1 MSLSEASPDKAG
13 GAARSVPQSWEA
25 PVPAREKSDGGR
37 GQAGGI
43 LTFGGVT
50 AFLRRN
56 ARKIG
61 SLALILF
68 TAGIV
73 ILEIIPVRYAAT
85 ALVLVDPRELHVTA
99 DQDVLPG
106 IGQDAA
112 ALQSLIEIAKSDGF
126 LRPLIEKLKIA
137 EDDDIAGSEQN
148 PSKLLD
154 KFRARLDISRRGL
167 TYVIA
172 MTFSSRSPQTAAYY
186 ANAVAEAF
194 VANQARFRTGAI
206 EDAASFLNSRL
217 KTLND
222 QVRAADDAVAAFK
235 AEHRIINAGKE
246 STTRQLRVTE
256 LSQQVSAARLLTE
269 EAKNRYAQAQRNL
282 KADVEATTGSRTDLL
297 SILRAQRSQLNDQIA
312 QKRAVLGDRH
322 PDLVISYNQLNEL
335 NRQIET
341 ERKRNIESAKSDYET
356 LRDQQASLEQQQ
368 ASLEGDMLTDVQAST
383 KLQELQRDAD
393 ASRNIY
399 EQFLSR
405 FKTTNEQRLLQTSQ
419 ARIVSAATAPTR
431 PTRPPLPLILVAL
444 ALGALLSSAA
454 IVTLLDQAKGAA
466 LPKTEALPRPAT
478 KPATRAAGPPP
489 AAQANATTD
498 IPVWGRIPSLAMS
511 LADRL
516 GWRRTIEHGGEAD
529 LSSHLQEFL
538 GKITAAPR
546 QRANVVLVTSGQP
559 GVGKSSVARSLN
571 VAAIERG
578 MLSVLIRVVPD
589 SAALQPV
596 QSPSEASETNRGR
609 VLTTTARS
617 LGLLLG
623 DSRAPQAPVV
633 PGDVRSEFDLIVI
646 DAPALGPQ
654 GDAAAMAAHADF
666 TILVVADGAAN
677 AGIVRSAKAALSRFG
692 NTRLGLVIN
701 KMGPRMANPADL
713 TGRNRRPEKSAGI
726 A

>member
-1 MSLSEASPDKAG
+1 MSLSQAPADTAG
-13 GAARSVPQSWEA
+13 STVRSMPQSWEA
-25 PVPAREKSDGGR
+25 PVNPATEKADGDPALIKGV
-37 GQAGGI
+37 
-43 LTFGGVT
+43 LTFAGVT

-56 ARKIG
+56 SKKIG

-73 ILEIIPVRYAAT
+73 ILSIIPERYAAT

-99 DQDVLPG
+99 DPDVLPG

-126 LRPLIEKLKIA
+126 LRPLIEKLNIA
-137 EDDDIAGSEQN
+137 DDDDIAGGEKNTSR
-148 PSKLLD
+148 LLE

-172 MTFSSRSPQTAAYY
+172 MTFSSRSPQQAAYY
-186 ANAVAEAF
+186 ANAVADAF
-194 VANQARFRTGAI
+194 VANQTRLRTGAI
-206 EDAASFLNSRL
+206 EEAASWLNSRL

-282 KADVEATTGSRTDLL
+282 KADVEGTTGSRSDLL

-312 QKRAVLGDRH
+312 QKRAVFGDRH
-322 PDLVISYNQLNEL
+322 PDLVISYNQLNEF

-341 ERKRNIESAKSDYET
+341 ERKRNIDSAKSDYET
-356 LRDQQASLEQQQ
+356 LRDQQKSLEQQL
-368 ASLEGDMLTDVQAST
+368 ASLEGEMLTDVQASV

-393 ASRNIY
+393 ANRNIY

-419 ARIVSAATAPTR
+419 ARIASFATAPTR
-431 PTRPPLPLILVAL
+431 PTRPPLALILIAL
-444 ALGALLSSAA
+444 ALGAVLSSTA
-454 IVTLLDQAKGAA
+454 IVTLLDSAKSRSHAIAEAEVAGAA
-466 LPKTEALPRPAT
+466 PAEADAT
-478 KPATRAAGPPP
+478 V
-489 AAQANATTD
+489 D
-498 IPVWGRIPSLAMS
+498 MPVWGRIPNLAVS
-511 LADRL
+511 VADKL
-516 GWRRTIEHGGEAD
+516 GWRRPTVRSAEAD
-529 LSSHLQEFL
+529 LRSHLQEL
-538 GKITAAPR
+538 LERIAATPAQRGK
-546 QRANVVLVTSGQP
+546 VVLVTSGQP

-571 VAAIERG
+571 AAAIERG
-578 MLSVLIRVVPD
+578 MLSVLIRIAPD
-589 SAALQPV
+589 STAAQQGQL
-596 QSPSEASETNRGR
+596 PSEESASNRGR
-609 VLTTTARS
+609 ALKATAGS
-617 LGLLLG
+617 LNLLLG
-623 DSRAPQAPVV
+623 NSRDRQAPAIS
-633 PGDVRSEFDLIVI
+633 GDVRSEFDLIVI

-654 GDAAAMAAHADF
+654 NNAAAMAACADF

-692 NTRLGLVIN
+692 NTKLGIVIN
-701 KMGPRMANPADL
+701 KMNPLQANPADL
-713 TGRNRRPEKSAGI
+713 IGRDRRSERSSNLA
-726 A
+726 

>member
-25 PVPAREKSDGGR
+25 PVPATEKSDGGR
-37 GQAGGI
+37 GQARGI

-194 VANQARFRTGAI
+194 VANQTRFRTGAI

-356 LRDQQASLEQQQ
+356 LRDQQTSLEQQQ

-454 IVTLLDQAKGAA
+454 IVTLLDQAKSPARSRPQTSPRSEAKAAGAA
-466 LPKTEALPRPAT
+466 
-478 KPATRAAGPPP
+478 P
-489 AAQANATTD
+489 AAQTGVTPD
-498 IPVWGRIPSLAMS
+498 IPVWGRIPNLAVS

-516 GWRRTIEHGGEAD
+516 GWRRTTEQGGEAD
-529 LSSHLQEFL
+529 LRSHLQGFL
-538 GKITAAPR
+538 GKITATPR

-571 VAAIERG
+571 AAAIERG
-578 MLSVLIRVVPD
+578 MLSVLIRITPD

-596 QSPSEASETNRGR
+596 QSPPEANAPNRGR

-623 DSRAPQAPVV
+623 DSRAPQAPAI

-654 GDAAAMAAHADF
+654 SDAAAMAAHADF

>member
-1 MSLSEASPDKAG
+1 MSLSQASPDRAG

-25 PVPAREKSDGGR
+25 PVPVTETSDGKR
-37 GQAGGI
+37 GQGRGI
-43 LTFGGVT
+43 LTFAGVT
-50 AFLRRN
+50 TFLRRN

-85 ALVLVDPRELHVTA
+85 SLVLVDPRELHVTA

-137 EDDDIAGSEQN
+137 EDDDIAGSETN

-154 KFRARLDISRRGL
+154 RFRTRLDISRRGL

-172 MTFSSRSPQTAAYY
+172 MTFSSRSPQQAAYY

-194 VANQARFRTGAI
+194 VANQTRFRTGAI

-235 AEHRIINAGKE
+235 AEHGIINAGKE

-282 KADVEATTGSRTDLL
+282 KADVEATTGSRTYLL

-356 LRDQQASLEQQQ
+356 LRDQQTSLEQQQ
-368 ASLEGDMLTDVQAST
+368 ASLEGDMLTDVQASV

-431 PTRPPLPLILVAL
+431 PTRPPLALILIAL
-444 ALGALLSSAA
+444 ALGAILSSAA
-454 IVTLLDQAKGAA
+454 IVTLLDQAQG
-466 LPKTEALPRPAT
+466 PALPRPE
-478 KPATRAAGPPP
+478 TRAAGPAP
-489 AAQANATTD
+489 AVKADATLD
-498 IPVWGRIPSLAMS
+498 IPVWGRIPNLAVS

-516 GWRRTIEHGGEAD
+516 GWRRTTEHGGEAD
-529 LSSHLQEFL
+529 LRSHLQEL
-538 GKITAAPR
+538 MGRITATPG

-571 VAAIERG
+571 ATAIERG
-578 MLSVLIRVVPD
+578 MLSVLIRVTPD
-589 SAALQPV
+589 SAAVQPD
-596 QSPSEASETNRGR
+596 QLPSEASAANRGR

-617 LGLLLG
+617 LSLLLG
-623 DSRAPQAPVV
+623 DSQAPQAPAG

-654 GDAAAMAAHADF
+654 SDAAAIAAHADF

-701 KMGPRMANPADL
+701 KMGPRMANPVDL
-713 TGRNRRPEKSAGI
+713 TGRDRRPEKSAGF

>member
-1 MSLSEASPDKAG
+1 MSLSQASPDRAAG
-13 GAARSVPQSWEA
+13 TARSWEA
-25 PVPAREKSDGGR
+25 SAPATEKSDGAPTP
-37 GQAGGI
+37 AGGMPT
-43 LTFGGVT
+43 LAGAT

-73 ILEIIPVRYAAT
+73 VLQIIPVRYAAT

-126 LRPLIEKLKIA
+126 LRPLIENLKIA

-148 PSKLLD
+148 PSKLLE

-172 MTFSSRSPQTAAYY
+172 MTVSSRSPQQAAFY

-194 VANQARFRTGAI
+194 VANQTRFRTGAI
-206 EDAASFLNSRL
+206 EDAASWLNSRL

-297 SILRAQRSQLNDQIA
+297 GILRAQRSQLNDQIA

-341 ERKRNIESAKSDYET
+341 ERQRNIDSAKSDYET
-356 LRDQQASLEQQQ
+356 LRDQQKSLEQHLS
-368 ASLEGDMLTDVQAST
+368 SLEGEMLLDVRSSV

-405 FKTTNEQRLLQTSQ
+405 SKTTNEQRLLQTSQ
-419 ARIVSAATAPTR
+419 AQIVSVATAPTR
-431 PTRPPLPLILVAL
+431 PTRTSLPIILVAL
-444 ALGALLSSAA
+444 ALSALLSSAA
-454 IVTLLDQAKGAA
+454 IVTLLDSAKGRSDPVPEAKVAA
-466 LPKTEALPRPAT
+466 SAPA
-478 KPATRAAGPPP
+478 KADAPL
-489 AAQANATTD
+489 D
-498 IPVWGRIPSLAMS
+498 IPVWGRIPNMAVS
-511 LADRL
+511 LADKL
-516 GWRRTIEHGGEAD
+516 GWRRTTVRNAEAD
-529 LSSHLQEFL
+529 LRSHLQGLLE
-538 GKITAAPR
+538 KIAATPR
-546 QRANVVLVTSGQP
+546 QRGNVVLVTSGQP

-571 VAAIERG
+571 AAAIERG
-578 MLSVLIRVVPD
+578 MLSVLIRIAPD
-589 SAALQPV
+589 STAQQKQLPFED
-596 QSPSEASETNRGR
+596 SASDRGR
-609 VLTTTARS
+609 FLATTARS
-617 LGLLLG
+617 LSLLLG
-623 DSRAPQAPVV
+623 DSGDRQAPAV
-633 PGDVRSEFDLIVI
+633 PGEVRSEFDLIII
-646 DAPALGPQ
+646 DAPVLGPQ
-654 GDAAAMAAHADF
+654 DDTAAIAAYADYAL
-666 TILVVADGAAN
+666 LVVADGAAN
-677 AGIVRSAKAALSRFG
+677 AETARRAKAAL
-692 NTRLGLVIN
+692 
-701 KMGPRMANPADL
+701 PR
-713 TGRNRRPEKSAGI
+713 
-726 A
+726 